1 VPQSRVSAV
10 ISISI
15 LSSSRAYSHQA
26 NAEACDGACT
36 VDAEEVARQ
45 KAEAWWA
52 ALDPE
57 QVRVSGACTSAC
69 AYASG

>member
-1 VPQSRVSAV
+1 V
-10 ISISI
+10 
-15 LSSSRAYSHQA
+15 LSGQA

-57 QVRVSGACTSAC
+57 QVSEWSTAGSTSAR
-69 AYASG
+69 AHARG